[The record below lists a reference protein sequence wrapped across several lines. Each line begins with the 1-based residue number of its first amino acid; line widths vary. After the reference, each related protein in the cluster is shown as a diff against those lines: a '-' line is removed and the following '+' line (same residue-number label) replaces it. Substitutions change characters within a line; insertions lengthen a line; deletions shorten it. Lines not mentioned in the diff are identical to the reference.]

1 MRSSASIT
9 AWRTSGAGEYHT
21 AHGRTNAILMPHVI
35 RYNAQRPTKFASF
48 PKYEAFIADQ
58 RYAEIARML
67 GLPARTVEEGVN
79 SLIHRIR
86 ELNRTLGI
94 PEKFQDLGIDP
105 ADFEAKVDDLADR
118 AFEDQCTTANP
129 RLPLVSELAE
139 IYRNAFYGRF

>member
-1 MRSSASIT
+1 
-9 AWRTSGAGEYHT
+9 
-21 AHGRTNAILMPHVI
+21 V
-35 RYNAQRPTKFASF
+35 
-48 PKYEAFIADQ
+48 D
-58 RYAEIARML
+58 
-67 GLPARTVEEGVN
+67 
-79 SLIHRIR
+79 SLINRIR

-105 ADFEAKVDDLADR
+105 ADFEAKVDYLADR